1 MWGWKIVYLY
11 SEISVD
17 FFLDELQFYPKLIIL
32 GIDKIEVELEF
43 EF

>member
-1 MWGWKIVYLY
+1 MYLY

-17 FFLDELQFYPKLIIL
+17 FFPDELQFYPKLIIL
-32 GIDKIEVELEF
+32 GIDIIKVELEF